1 MGNQFDVGKGIH
13 GEEGEGGLGFLKFD
27 IEEEELGIGIR
38 RVVLREGFREEGK
51 L

>member
-13 GEEGEGGLGFLKFD
+13 GEVGEGGLGFLKFD

-38 RVVLREGFREEGK
+38 RVVFREGFREEGK